1 MKSKIGAILIAL
13 LILLPAAVVVTRKI
27 KEREIGAERKIAVA
41 PKSFIPYTFQIT
53 KADPAAK
60 GYFLIS
66 PYQLYQWR
74 NGEILIMDMS
84 GKIYV
89 DRHIQGAVY
98 DFRQWRIKGKTYY
111 SYLVNDPNV
120 FHIYDISLAA
130 GHVVILD
137 SALNEIK
144 QVHLLPYGDITTTD
158 NKDLDLHDFIM
169 LSEDHYYTSAIYEKP
184 VHNVPDSLHPSP
196 YIKVGATVIQE
207 VLNGK
212 VIWQW
217 DATRFPEFYGSSR
230 ERNRFS
236 DTSHTADYMHFNAMN
251 IDPLDSNLI
260 LSFRNTNQVVKIN
273 RRSGDIMW
281 RLGGDNSDF
290 AMSDNQK
297 FLRQHD
303 AKFIGG
309 RTLMLLDNGDSILR
323 QTSRVLEFVL
333 DEKNKKITSFKS
345 YNIPEPY
352 TQYMGQVTKEGDNY
366 FIGGGSG
373 NFTLYVNT
381 KTNEKLFEMTG
392 NQSSFRAYRV
402 DSLYGLERKA
412 EGRPQ

>member
-1 MKSKIGAILIAL
+1 
-13 LILLPAAVVVTRKI
+13 
-27 KEREIGAERKIAVA
+27 
-41 PKSFIPYTFQIT
+41 
-53 KADPAAK
+53 
-60 GYFLIS
+60 
-66 PYQLYQWR
+66 
-74 NGEILIMDMS
+74 
-84 GKIYV
+84 
-89 DRHIQGAVY
+89 
-98 DFRQWRIKGKTYY
+98 
-111 SYLVNDPNV
+111 
-120 FHIYDISLAA
+120 
-130 GHVVILD
+130 
-137 SALNEIK
+137 
-144 QVHLLPYGDITTTD
+144 
-158 NKDLDLHDFIM
+158 
-169 LSEDHYYTSAIYEKP
+169 
-184 VHNVPDSLHPSP
+184 
-196 YIKVGATVIQE
+196 
-207 VLNGK
+207 
-212 VIWQW
+212 
-217 DATRFPEFYGSSR
+217 
-230 ERNRFS
+230 
-236 DTSHTADYMHFNAMN
+236 MN

-381 KTNEKLFEMTG
+381 KTNEKLFELTG